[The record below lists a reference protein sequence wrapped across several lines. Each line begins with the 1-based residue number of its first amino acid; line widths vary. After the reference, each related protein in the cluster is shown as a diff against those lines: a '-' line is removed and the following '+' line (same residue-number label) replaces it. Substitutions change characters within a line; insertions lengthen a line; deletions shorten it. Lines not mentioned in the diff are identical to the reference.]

1 MATQQS
7 IPQSLSQS
15 KLVVVPFPAPQA
27 ITQLELAAF
36 LSLRGRLHQLQEQ
49 VESAEESIKARLGS
63 GAELEP
69 GDHRAELK
77 ECFRRTVAWKNVATR
92 LADRLYFGKGLSY
105 VERILRK
112 TKSTRTVSLVVE

>member
-1 MATQQS
+1 MAT
-7 IPQSLSQS
+7 SQNISETVSWS
-15 KLVVVPFPAPQA
+15 KLTVVPFPAPQA

-77 ECFRRTVAWKNVATR
+77 ECFRRNVSWKDIATR
-92 LADRLYFGKGLSY
+92 LADRLYFGKGLGY

-112 TKSTRTVSLVVE
+112 TKPRRTVSLVVE